1 MIKLKD
7 LLMESTYA
15 PSKQAGPS
23 WIDNEWYPAHTKSV
37 LNWVRQKDVIPLTP
51 SVVEKALGRKIP
63 VRSFHITGPDGI
75 RQLKYVL
82 NRKKTI
88 STFTAT
94 HEDESLAKGRGVQ
107 TGMGGIICYVEGHLL
122 AKKSMDFDTVP
133 DKQGRRWVSAYQV
146 FDGKPTIWYNALDRA
161 NLDYDSVDR
170 KISDIE
176 REYHDRWMDL
186 PSSDPNHLEYNEYKE
201 QAKKAV
207 GPVVAK
213 YVKDYIDV
221 ANKTLLKNKKLFK
234 KSLIDSKHN
243 KRTSWWNELLVYD
256 TKIIDMFVMQRVLD
270 KNTLAKVEIEKLL
283 STASGN
289 KPITIGTPVQFRKW
303 FTERKGKIHKD

>member
-23 WIDNEWYPAHTKSV
+23 WIDNKWYPAHTKAV

-51 SVVEKALGRKIP
+51 SVVEKALGKKIP
-63 VRSFHITGPDGI
+63 IKSFHITGPDGI
-75 RQLKYVL
+75 RQLKNVL

-107 TGMGGIICYVEGHLL
+107 TGMGGIICFVEGHLL
-122 AKKSMDFDTVP
+122 AKKSMDFDTTP
-133 DKQGRRWVSAYQV
+133 DKQGRRWVSAFHV
-146 FDGKPTIWYNALDRA
+146 FDKDKMIWTNALKA
-161 NLDYDSVDR
+161 AKIDYESIDR
-170 KISDIE
+170 KMIDIE

-186 PSSDPNHLEYNEYKE
+186 PSTDPNHLEYNEYKE

-221 ANKTLLKNKKLFK
+221 ANKTLLKHKKLFK

-243 KRTSWWNELLVYD
+243 KRTS
-256 TKIIDMFVMQRVLD
+256 
-270 KNTLAKVEIEKLL
+270 IE
-283 STASGN
+283 N
-289 KPITIGTPVQFRKW
+289 
-303 FTERKGKIHKD
+303 